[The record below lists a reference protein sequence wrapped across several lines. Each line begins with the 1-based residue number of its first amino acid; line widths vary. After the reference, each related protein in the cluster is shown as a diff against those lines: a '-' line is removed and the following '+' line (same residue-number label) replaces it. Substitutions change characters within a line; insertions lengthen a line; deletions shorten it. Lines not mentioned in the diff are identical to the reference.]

1 MSNLSVFSFKDK
13 NEVRIQ
19 ILKDE
24 PWFCLRDVCE
34 VLTIA
39 NPRRV
44 AAEILDAKGVR
55 KTDTLTAGGQQQL
68 QFVNEPNLYRVI
80 FRSNKPE
87 ARQFQDWVF
96 NEVLPAIRKTGSYSA
111 VAAAPAPQTNALVTA
126 REPLNGEQRKA
137 LADVVAA
144 IANQFQFKRAWV
156 SAIWFAL
163 RRATLSK
170 APEPFLVE
178 ELPALVFELR
188 RIVMITELT
197 KAVSAS
203 IERDVI
209 KKTIRRRQP
218 ASTVFRNAG
227 EYGRENLFSPDIP
240 AKFEVMLRGIE
251 GKEPPKKNL
260 LGYRK

>member
-24 PWFCLRDVCE
+24 PWFCLRDVCSI
-34 VLTIA
+34 LSLS
-39 NPRRV
+39 V
-44 AAEILDAKGVR
+44 ASPARFQMDNKGV
-55 KTDTLTAGGQQQL
+55 TQNVTLTERGEQKL
-68 QFVNEPNLYRVI
+68 TFINEPNLYRVI